1 MSLPQP
7 HPHPAGTAL
16 TELFD
21 RLSGEF
27 GELAALAHDVQDL
40 PGRLG
45 NLDEAAITAAQ
56 RLDVLT
62 QRLDALTSF
71 TRALAGLV
79 PVGLTIDAGPA
90 VALLNL
96 ADQRRR
102 LAGLADATDASTTAG
117 SEDDLELF

>member
-1 MSLPQP
+1 MASPQRQ
-7 HPHPAGTAL
+7 PHPAGTAL
-16 TELFD
+16 TDLFD
-21 RLSGEF
+21 RLSGEL

-62 QRLDALTSF
+62 QRLDALTAF

-79 PVGLTIDAGPA
+79 PAGLTIDAGPA

-102 LAGLADATDASTTAG
+102 LAGLGVPPAAAPP
-117 SEDDLELF
+117 DDDCEMF